1 MTKLQLAPTT
11 VFCLFALSLYSL
23 NVSQR
28 SMAQTNDSPAPTW
41 AIAIHGGAGGNAA
54 TWNEEKKAKRL
65 AGLNLALEILANG
78 GTSLDAVEATIRV
91 LEDDPAFNAGRGA
104 VVTAEGKAE
113 LDASIMDGATHTCGG
128 VAAVTNVKNP
138 ISLARLVME
147 RTKHVLLV
155 SEGAEAFAVD
165 QKVPLVDPSYFL
177 SVQPVIDADTLL
189 VQSNTPI
196 ASASD
201 GRIGTVGCVCR
212 DTHGNLAAGT
222 STGGTNKKLHGRVG
236 DSPIIGAGTY
246 ASNETCAVSGTG
258 IGEEFIRYSVAYDI
272 SAQMKYAKR
281 SIEEAVSEVIRNR
294 LKPDDGGV
302 IALSKQGEIVLQ
314 HNTPSMSCGAAD
326 SNGRFEVMLGVSQN

>member
-1 MTKLQLAPTT
+1 
-11 VFCLFALSLYSL
+11 
-23 NVSQR
+23 
-28 SMAQTNDSPAPTW
+28 MAQPNDPSPRKW

-54 TWNEEKKAKRL
+54 TWTEEKKAKRL
-65 AGLNLALEILANG
+65 AGLKQALETGKAILMNG
-78 GTSLDAVEATIRV
+78 GTSLEAVEATIRV

-104 VVTAEGKAE
+104 VVTADGRAE
-113 LDASIMDGATHTCGG
+113 LDASIMDGKTHACGG

-138 ISLARLVME
+138 ISLARLVMAE
-147 RTKHVLLV
+147 TKHVLLV
-155 SEGAEAFAVD
+155 SQGAEAFATE

-177 SVQPVIDADTLL
+177 SAQPVVDFDPLL
-189 VQSNTPI
+189 VQSPGQIDSSN
-196 ASASD
+196 SS
-201 GRIGTVGCVCR
+201 RIGTVGCVCL

-258 IGEEFIRYSVAYDI
+258 IGEEFIRHSVAYDI

-281 SIEEAVSEVIRNR
+281 TVEGAVAEVIGHR
-294 LKPDDGGV
+294 LQPDDGGV
-302 IALSKQGEIVLQ
+302 IALSKNGEITMQ

-326 SNGRFEVMLGVSQN
+326 SQGRFEVMLGVKP

>member
-1 MTKLQLAPTT
+1 MLLNNTLR
-11 VFCLFALSLYSL
+11 CLIIFLLYTIT
-23 NVSQR
+23 NKPI
-28 SMAQTNDSPAPTW
+28 MAQTNNNPAPTW
-41 AIAIHGGAGGNAA
+41 AIAIHGGAGGNAVA
-54 TWNEEKKAKRL
+54 WSEEKKAKRL
-65 AGLNLALEILANG
+65 AGLTIALETGKKILANG

-113 LDASIMDGATHTCGG
+113 LDASIMDGATHACGG

-147 RTKHVLLV
+147 KTKHVLLV
-155 SEGAEAFAVD
+155 SKGAEAFAVD
-165 QKVPLVDPSYFL
+165 QKVPLVDPAYFL

-189 VQSNTPI
+189 VQSSTPVM
-196 ASASD
+196 SASE

-212 DTHGNLAAGT
+212 DTQGNLAAGT
-222 STGGTNKKLHGRVG
+222 STGGTNKKLQGRVG
-236 DSPIIGAGTY
+236 DSPIVGAGTY

-272 SAQMKYAKR
+272 AAQMKYAHR
-281 SIEEAVSEVIRNR
+281 PIQEAVSEMISVR

-302 IALSKQGEIVLQ
+302 IALSRHGEIVMQ

-326 SNGRFEVMLGVSQN
+326 SNGRFEVMLGVDQQ